1 MKKVLILGASS
12 DIGYSLTKKYLNK
25 NFFVFAHYNQNAG
38 KLKKIKKKNL
48 MIFNFDLKKI
58 TNFEKFVQK
67 SEIFKNIDIF
77 VSLTGYLK
85 LKKIEKSKVKDF
97 FDHINVNYLSNFI
110 VTKKIINSMKKKGG
124 GKILYASSIGT
135 KFGGSHNSFI
145 YSLTKFMNEF
155 FPRPYRN
162 LTKNKIL
169 INTLQI
175 GLTDTKLNKK
185 DKKKD
190 MKKRI
195 SLIPLSRM
203 AKIEEVVNY
212 IDFLTSEKNTLI
224 ANETINISGGE

>member
-1 MKKVLILGASS
+1 
-12 DIGYSLTKKYLNK
+12 
-25 NFFVFAHYNQNAG
+25 
-38 KLKKIKKKNL
+38 
-48 MIFNFDLKKI
+48 
-58 TNFEKFVQK
+58 
-67 SEIFKNIDIF
+67 
-77 VSLTGYLK
+77 
-85 LKKIEKSKVKDF
+85 
-97 FDHINVNYLSNFI
+97 
-110 VTKKIINSMKKKGG
+110 
-124 GKILYASSIGT
+124 
-135 KFGGSHNSFI
+135 
-145 YSLTKFMNEF
+145 MNEF

-212 IDFLTSEKNTLI
+212 IEFLTSEKNTLI